1 MSKGSGLPID
11 QALNGASMKPEK
23 CPGEII
29 GNTTQKSILYN
40 E

>member
-1 MSKGSGLPID
+1 MSKGSGLAID
-11 QALNGASMKPEK
+11 QALNRASIKPEK
-23 CPGEII
+23 CPSEII

>member
-11 QALNGASMKPEK
+11 QALNGASIKPEK

-29 GNTTQKSILYN
+29 GITTQKSIL
-40 E
+40 